1 MNHIQKLLPVLL
13 LICSPFISSAQ
24 FWSPFKNCVVDNNGI
39 CVSNTLLTAL
49 PFLRITPDA
58 RGGAMGDVGVALSP
72 DANSLHFN
80 PASMAFVKD
89 NGAASLTYTPWLR
102 NLNLDDIFLLYLS
115 GYKKLDDFQTISAS
129 VRYFSLGDIDFTDA
143 QGGSLGTGRP
153 REAEFAVSYARKLG
167 DNFSA
172 GLTGKYAFSNLATGF
187 QVMGQDISTANAFA
201 VDFGLNYRTK
211 TTMGGYKGEW
221 SFGLALTNIGSKVS
235 YIRDNVVKDFIPAN
249 FGLGTALTLDFD
261 QYNSLTMALDI
272 NKLMVPT
279 PIAQLMVADDGNLV
293 DNPEYDKDNNGI
305 PDYRERSL
313 FSGVFGS
320 FSDAQGG
327 FSEEFK
333 ELAFGLGIEYWYDKQ
348 FAFRTGYY
356 YESSEKGN
364 RRFFTVGAG
373 IKYNIFGINL
383 SYLVPT
389 SIIPNPLDNTL
400 RFSLLFDFSLFKADQ

>member
-1 MNHIQKLLPVLL
+1 MNHIQKLLPVLV
-13 LICSPFISSAQ
+13 LIFSPLVSSAQ
-24 FWSPFKNCVVDNNGI
+24 FWDPIKNCVVDNNGV

-115 GYKKLDDFQTISAS
+115 GYKKLDDFQTISAA

-187 QVMGQDISTANAFA
+187 QVNGQDISTANAFA

-211 TTMGGYKGEW
+211 TNMGGYKGEW

-235 YIRDNVVKDFIPAN
+235 YIRDNIVKDFIPAN

-279 PIAQLMVADDGNLV
+279 PIAQLMVDESGNLV

-327 FSEEFK
+327 FSEELK
-333 ELAFGLGIEYWYDKQ
+333 ELAFGLGLEYWYDKQ